1 MSFAKSPTGRLKV
14 KTRGNQGTEK
24 KVKLISPNNK
34 GRHAGT
40 LGAAAGWKT
49 VANYQDKRQKK
60 RGYKKTPPRPKK
72 GRSGASTTANL
83 ESPNSPLR
91 FSFASP
97 SEASFASP
105 SGASFASPSGASFV
119 SPSGASFVSP
129 SGASFASPS
138 RASPPIKKK
147 RGNTGGRRKTK
158 RRKSLF
164 LKKRTKKRTKRRKR
178 RKTKRR
184 GRKSSRRR

>member
-24 KVKLISPNNK
+24 KVRVIPHNHENK
-34 GRHAGT
+34 HPGELGPAAGT
-40 LGAAAGWKT
+40 HTL
-49 VANYQDKRQKK
+49 ANYRMKRERE
-60 RGYKKTPPRPKK
+60 RGYKNTPKK
-72 GRSGASTTANL
+72 PKKVRPDAYTSNL
-83 ESPNSPLR
+83 ESPNSQ

-105 SGASFASPSGASFV
+105 SGASFASPSGATDE
-119 SPSGASFVSP
+119 SPSGASFTSP
-129 SGASFASPS
+129 SG
-138 RASPPIKKK
+138 ASPPIKKK